1 MRTASLPLVW
11 SLNYVEVAGA
21 LDGEEA
27 AALADRHLSDLPYRH
42 LYVTGPT
49 GERLAAEL
57 GGQGWRVERNVLM
70 ALASDPDHQVDT
82 SAVVEAGET
91 DALGLMGDW
100 TGEMPEVRDSPEG
113 HRQVLEACR
122 LTWQARH
129 AQRLGVLGP
138 DGALAGMTML
148 FSDGVVAQVE
158 DVYVVPGHRGRG
170 LGRVLV
176 THAVRLAQEAGHELV
191 FIMADDQGWPKQLYA
206 KVGFEPVGRTWT
218 LHH

>member
-1 MRTASLPLVW
+1 MPLVW
-11 SLNYVEVAGA
+11 SLNYVEVAVA
-21 LDGEEA
+21 LDGAEA
-27 AALADRHLSDLPYRH
+27 VALADKHLGDLSYRH
-42 LYVTGPT
+42 LCVTEPT
-49 GERLAAEL
+49 GERLSAEL
-57 GGQGWRVERNVLM
+57 VSQGWRVEHNVVM
-70 ALASDPDHQVDT
+70 ALARDPDRQVDT

-91 DALGLMGDW
+91 EALELMRDW
-100 TGEMPEVRDSPEG
+100 TGEAPELRESPDG

-122 LTWQARH
+122 RTWRVRH
-129 AQRLGVLGP
+129 AQRVGVLDP
-138 DGALAGMTML
+138 DGALAGITMV

-158 DVYVVPGHRGRG
+158 DVYVVPGQRGQG

-176 THAVRLAQEAGHELV
+176 THAVRLAREAGHELV